1 MSNVINVD
9 FSGNTLSNE
18 QRFIEE
24 IQPVLQNLVDVARD
38 NFGNI
43 TATEILSDVMGVLYK
58 YTKEESYVLT
68 MENGDTI
75 DFTLDYIE

>member
-9 FSGNTLSNE
+9 FRGNTLSNE

-24 IQPVLQNLVDVARD
+24 VQPVLQDLVDVARD
-38 NFGNI
+38 NFGNV